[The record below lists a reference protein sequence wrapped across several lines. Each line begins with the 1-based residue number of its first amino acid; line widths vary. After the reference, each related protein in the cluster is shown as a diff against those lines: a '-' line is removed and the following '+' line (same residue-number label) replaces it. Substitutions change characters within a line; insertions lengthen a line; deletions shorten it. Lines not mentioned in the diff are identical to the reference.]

1 MQIGN
6 SFRIYPDTQQSKI
19 LLNWIGCQRFI
30 YNSKVSEDRYFKS
43 FNRKFLVDSL
53 IDRGFDQSYS
63 QFKSATLTPWLY
75 DVPSVIL
82 RNGAVLWKQAY
93 TRFYK
98 KLAGRPTIKSKHGKQ
113 SVWLTNE
120 LFEFTEIKDGLGN
133 SLGYDLNIGNKKF
146 PVGSIK
152 VKFHNEFKI
161 PKTIHISVIAGK
173 WFVSFNYDNDLI
185 EPSDK
190 DNLAQIKK
198 YSIEEL
204 EKVTCGIDRG
214 ITIKLSTSKKDY
226 NFSKEQDKSILKS
239 LKYKSKWQRKM
250 AKRLVKGQK
259 PSNNYLKAKNKAARY
274 SLKITNI
281 RKDFAHKTSF
291 DLVNSDFQL
300 FVLEDLKL
308 KNMTK
313 SSRGTIE
320 KPGKNVAQKSSLNRE
335 LLNSGLGQVAVF
347 LDYKARRKGKYVI
360 KVNPKNSSQEC
371 SCCSHIH
378 KDNRKTQSRFICL
391 SCGYQDNAD
400 SNANKVLKKR
410 GIDLVLSKDYLGK
423 KESIKVGSLS
433 KKIGQDLSESVI
445 KSSKLVEIVLDTN
458 DYMNQEVLLSV
469 KQETPTRISV
479 GI

>member
-6 SFRIYPDTQQSKI
+6 TFRIYPNKPQAKVFLS
-19 LLNWIGCQRFI
+19 WIGCQSFI
-30 YNSKVSEDRYFKS
+30 YNSKVAEDKYFKT
-43 FNRKFLVDSL
+43 FDRKFLVDSS

-63 QFKSATLTPWLY
+63 HFKTKELTPWLSF
-75 DVPSVIL
+75 VPPEVL

-93 TRFYK
+93 SRFYK
-98 KLAGRPTIKSKHGKQ
+98 KLAGRPTFKSKHGKR
-113 SVWLTNE
+113 SVWLTSE
-120 LFEFTEIKDGLGN
+120 LFEFIEVKKDHKIT
-133 SLGYDLNIGNKKF
+133 GYDLLVGNNKYPVGKIRLNAHKKF
-146 PVGSIK
+146 DL
-152 VKFHNEFKI
+152 

-173 WFVSFNYDNDLI
+173 WFVSFNYDDKTI
-185 EPSDK
+185 EPTDK

-198 YSIEEL
+198 YTKDDL

-214 ITIKLSTSKKDY
+214 VAIKFSTTYKDY
-226 NFSKEQDKSILKS
+226 NFSQEQDKSIAKA
-239 LKYKSKWQRKM
+239 LKYKAKWQRKM
-250 AKRLVKGQK
+250 ARRLVKGKK
-259 PSNNYLKAKNKAARY
+259 PSSNYLKAKNKAAKY
-274 SLKITNI
+274 SLKIANI

-320 KPGKNVAQKSSLNRE
+320 KPGKNVSQKTGLNRS
-335 LLNSGLGQVAVF
+335 LLATSLGQTAVY
-347 LDYKARRKGKYVI
+347 LDYKARRKGKYVV

-371 SCCSHIH
+371 SQCGHIH

-410 GIDLVLSKDYLGK
+410 GIELVLSEEYQGK
-423 KESIKVGSLS
+423 KESVKVGSLS
-433 KKIGQDLSESVI
+433 KKIGQDMSESMT
-445 KSSKLVEIVLDTN
+445 KSSKLAKIVLDTN
-458 DYMNQEVLLSV
+458 DSKNQKVQLSV
-469 KQETPTRISV
+469 KQETPTRTLQEV
-479 GI
+479 

>member
-6 SFRIYPDTQQSKI
+6 TYRIYPHKTQAKTF
-19 LLNWIGCQRFI
+19 LNWIGCQRFI
-30 YNSKVSEDRYFKS
+30 YNSKVYEDRYFKS
-43 FNRKFLVDSL
+43 FNKKFLLDSS

-63 QFKSATLTPWLY
+63 HFKSKELTPWLY
-75 DVPSVIL
+75 DVPSEIL

-93 TRFYK
+93 SRYYK
-98 KLAGRPTIKSKHGKQ
+98 KLAGRPTVKSKHGKQ

-120 LFEFTEIKDGLGN
+120 LFEFTEIKDDLGT
-133 SLGYDLNIGNKKF
+133 SLGYNLNVGNKKYS
-146 PVGSIK
+146 VGNIK
-152 VKFHNEFKI
+152 IKAHKEFKI

-198 YSIEEL
+198 YSKEEL

-214 ITIKLSTSKKDY
+214 ITIKLSTTKKDY
-226 NFSKEQDKSILKS
+226 NFSKEQDKSLVKS
-239 LKYKSKWQRKM
+239 QKYKIKWQRKM
-250 AKRLVKGQK
+250 AKRLIKGQK
-259 PSNNYLKAKNKAARY
+259 PSSNYLKAKNKAARY
-274 SLKITNI
+274 SLKIANI

-320 KPGKNVAQKSSLNRE
+320 NPGKKVAQKSGLNRE

-347 LDYKARRKGKYVI
+347 LDYKARRKGKYVV

-378 KDNRKTQSRFICL
+378 KDNRKTQSRFVCL

-410 GIDLVLSKDYLGK
+410 GIDLVLSEEYLGK

-445 KSSKLVEIVLDTN
+445 KSSKLVEIVLDIN
-458 DYMNQEVLLSV
+458 DSKNQEVQLSV
-469 KQETPTRISV
+469 KQETPIRTFIEV
-479 GI
+479 